1 MNFSSLPPLTFS
13 WRLALLAFVFVLGGC
28 ASFRDGVTA
37 SPDYRAK
44 FAAPPDKVWE
54 ALVDVLKDLPIKEAD
69 ASRQRVETEW
79 MEGWSERTLGAFGG
93 GFMGN
98 QWKKRVGFVARLLP
112 APGGGTEL
120 RLVSRVQEKTPGGT
134 RAFRWQPVP
143 SDGKMEKE
151 IIQRIHLRLET

>member
-1 MNFSSLPPLTFS
+1 MNFNFPL
-13 WRLALLAFVFVLGGC
+13 RLTSKGCLVLLAWVLASGGC
-28 ASFRDGVTA
+28 AFVESRALA

-44 FAAPPDKVWE
+44 FAAPPEKVWE
-54 ALVDVLKDLPIKEAD
+54 VLVEVLKDLPIKEAD
-69 ASRQRVETEW
+69 MGRRRVETEW

-93 GFMGN
+93 GLMGN
-98 QWKKRVGFVARLLP
+98 QWKRRVGLTARLSP
-112 APGGGTEL
+112 VPDGGTEL

-151 IIQRIHLRLET
+151 IIQRIGSRLQP

>member
-1 MNFSSLPPLTFS
+1 MNFNSLPPLTFK
-13 WRLALLAFVFVLGGC
+13 RCLVLLAFVLASSGC
-28 ASFRDGVTA
+28 ASFRDGAVA

-44 FAAPPDKVWE
+44 FAAPPEKVWE
-54 ALVDVLKDLPIKEAD
+54 VLVDVLKDLPIKEAD
-69 ASRQRVETEW
+69 AVRRRVETEW

-93 GFMGN
+93 GLMGN
-98 QWKKRVGFVARLLP
+98 QWKKRVGLVARLLP

-143 SDGKMEKE
+143 SDGKMERE
-151 IIQRIHLRLET
+151 IIQRVHSRLET